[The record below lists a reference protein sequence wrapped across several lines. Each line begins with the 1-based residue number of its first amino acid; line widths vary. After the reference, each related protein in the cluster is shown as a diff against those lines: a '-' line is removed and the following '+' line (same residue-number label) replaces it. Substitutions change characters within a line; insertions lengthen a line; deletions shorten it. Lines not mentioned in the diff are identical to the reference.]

1 MVLAIR
7 SAGCEKRL
15 GWGVRWLP
23 VVLLALLAGGGCK
36 TQDDAVA
43 AAAQLSSTAK
53 TLSAYYG
60 ALDRVLADTEG
71 AYLAQYAIN
80 GVPPVELGEERA
92 QIRVRGEMAR
102 EVAELAAVFEKLT
115 GSTAPVDAAEAA
127 EKLNTELV
135 SVKAFS
141 QNDTETAALKFG
153 VKEIVALVQQHKEV
167 QAAKKMGPFT
177 AALSKFFDSEMP
189 VYDSMNSTYL
199 GTAGAVAKALVKRN
213 QVQVDVES
221 DYAAVLKRFDLT
233 PAIDRAELRSGSPE
247 VKAKMSIVLEAQ
259 IENKRKVADEAAKE
273 ATAALSEAL
282 KEMDRRVEMVA
293 KDQPMKIV
301 LPPPTLDTVKM
312 WILGT
317 GK

>member
-1 MVLAIR
+1 MAFTLRFRGAAKR
-7 SAGCEKRL
+7 SRQPAT
-15 GWGVRWLP
+15 VAAAF
-23 VVLLALLAGGGCK
+23 LLLLTFAAGCK

-53 TLSAYYG
+53 TLSGYYG

-80 GVPPVELGEERA
+80 GAPPLELGEERA

-167 QAAKKMGPFT
+167 QAAKKMAPFT

-189 VYDSMNSTYL
+189 VYDSINSTYL

-247 VKAKMSIVLEAQ
+247 VKAKMSTVLEAQ

-273 ATAALSEAL
+273 ATAAMSEAL
-282 KEMDRRVEMVA
+282 KEMDRRVETVA